1 MIPKLFAT
9 SLLTWRVDARP
20 AKAFDMNQLSDNTRG
35 ALLMCLS
42 MALFTFGD
50 AAIKATGGAM
60 PLSQL
65 LVIRGVL
72 ASAALFAMAWYFRGL
87 RFQLPG
93 QDWALVL
100 ARGLAEAAAAY
111 FFLTALLAMPL
122 ANVTALLQMLPL
134 TVTLGG
140 ALVFREQVGWRR
152 WTAIVIGFVG
162 MLLIV
167 RPGTEGFTSA
177 SVYALCAV
185 GAVTVRDLVTRRVSR
200 AVPSLTVTL
209 VSSITVTLFAGVWS
223 LGQDWATLTPQLTLY
238 VMLATMFIIGAYLCS
253 VMVMRV
259 GEVSFVAPFRYTG
272 LVWALI
278 LGFLIFGEWPT
289 PLTLIGAAIIV
300 ATGVFS
306 LLREARLKR
315 RVRKPVLPRQP

>member
-1 MIPKLFAT
+1 MPANPIGMIL
-9 SLLTWRVDARP
+9 
-20 AKAFDMNQLSDNTRG
+20 LSDNMRG
-35 ALLMCLS
+35 ALLMCAA
-42 MALFTFGD
+42 MAAFTFGD
-50 AAIKATGGAM
+50 ASIKATGGDL

-72 ASAALFAMAWYFRGL
+72 ASAALIGMALYFKGL
-87 RFQLPG
+87 KLRLPT
-93 QDWALVL
+93 QDWILIL
-100 ARGLAEAAAAY
+100 ARGLAETGAAY

-140 ALVFREQVGWRR
+140 ALVFREAVGWRR
-152 WTAIVIGFVG
+152 WSAIIIGFVG

-167 RPGTEGFTSA
+167 RPGTDGFTGA

-185 GAVTVRDLVTRRVSR
+185 GAVTVRDLVTRRLSKD
-200 AVPSLTVTL
+200 VPSLTVT
-209 VSSITVTLFAGVWS
+209 VISSVIVTVFAGIWS
-223 LGQDWATLTPQLTLY
+223 VEQEWVAMTPRLSFLVMMAT
-238 VMLATMFIIGAYLCS
+238 AFIICAYLCS

-259 GEVSFVAPFRYTG
+259 GEVSFIAPFRYTG

-278 LGFLIFGEWPT
+278 LGFLIFGEWPET
-289 PLTLIGAAIIV
+289 LTLIGAAIIV

-315 RVRKPVLPRQP
+315 RARKPILPRQP

>member
-1 MIPKLFAT
+1 MKH
-9 SLLTWRVDARP
+9 
-20 AKAFDMNQLSDNTRG
+20 LSDNMRG
-35 ALLMCLS
+35 ALLMCGA

-50 AAIKATGGAM
+50 ASIKATGGVL

-87 RFQLPG
+87 KLRLPAK
-93 QDWALVL
+93 DWALVL

-140 ALVFREQVGWRR
+140 ALVFREPVGWRR
-152 WTAIVIGFVG
+152 WSAILIGFVG

-167 RPGTEGFTSA
+167 RPGTDGFTSA

-185 GAVTVRDLVTRRVSR
+185 FAVTVRDLVTRRVSR
-200 AVPSLTVTL
+200 EVPSLTVTL
-209 VSSITVTLFAGVWS
+209 CSSVTVTLFAGAWS
-223 LGQDWATLTPQLTLY
+223 FGQEWITLTPRLTLL
-238 VMLATMFIIGAYLCS
+238 VLMATTFIIGAYLCS

-278 LGFLIFGEWPT
+278 LGFVVFGEWPQ
-289 PLTLIGAAIIV
+289 PLTLIGASIIV

-315 RVRKPVLPRQP
+315 KVRKPVLPRQP

>member
-1 MIPKLFAT
+1 MIL
-9 SLLTWRVDARP
+9 
-20 AKAFDMNQLSDNTRG
+20 LSDNMRG
-35 ALLMCLS
+35 ALLMCAA
-42 MALFTFGD
+42 MAAFTFGD
-50 AAIKATGGAM
+50 ASIKATGGDL

-72 ASAALFAMAWYFRGL
+72 ASAALIGMALYFKGL
-87 RFQLPG
+87 KLRLPT
-93 QDWALVL
+93 QDWILIL
-100 ARGLAEAAAAY
+100 ARGLAETGAAY

-140 ALVFREQVGWRR
+140 ALVFREAVGWRR
-152 WTAIVIGFVG
+152 WSAIIIGFVG

-167 RPGTEGFTSA
+167 RPGTDGFTGA

-185 GAVTVRDLVTRRVSR
+185 GAVTVRDLVTRRLSKD
-200 AVPSLTVTL
+200 VPSLTVT
-209 VSSITVTLFAGVWS
+209 VISSVIVTVFAGIWS
-223 LGQDWATLTPQLTLY
+223 VEQEWVAMTPRLSFLVMMAT
-238 VMLATMFIIGAYLCS
+238 AFIICAYLCS

-259 GEVSFVAPFRYTG
+259 GEVSFIAPFRYTG

-278 LGFLIFGEWPT
+278 LGFLIFGEWPET
-289 PLTLIGAAIIV
+289 LTLIGAAIIV

-315 RVRKPVLPRQP
+315 RARKPILPRQP

>member
-1 MIPKLFAT
+1 MSKL
-9 SLLTWRVDARP
+9 SE
-20 AKAFDMNQLSDNTRG
+20 NTRG
-35 ALLMCLS
+35 AILMCLA
-42 MALFTFGD
+42 MAAFTFGD

-65 LVIRGVL
+65 LVIRGIL
-72 ASAALFAMAWYFRGL
+72 ASAALLGMAWYFKGLQLRLPKRDWLLIGIRG
-87 RFQLPG
+87 
-93 QDWALVL
+93 V
-100 ARGLAEAAAAY
+100 AESVAAF

-140 ALVFREQVGWRR
+140 ALVFREAVGWRR
-152 WTAIVIGFVG
+152 WTAIAIGFCG

-167 RPGTEGFTSA
+167 RPGTEGFTGA

-185 GAVTVRDLVTRRVSR
+185 GAVTVRDLVTRRIS
-200 AVPSLTVTL
+200 ADAPSLTVTF
-209 VSSITVTLFAGVWS
+209 VSSVMVMLFAAGWS
-223 LGQDWATLTPQLTLY
+223 LGQDWVVLTPRLTGL
-238 VMLATMFIIGAYLCS
+238 VLLSTSFIIAAYLCS

-278 LGFLIFGEWPT
+278 LGFVVFGEWPV
-289 PLTLIGAAIIV
+289 PLTLLGAAIIV
-300 ATGVFS
+300 STGVFS

-315 RVRKPVLPRQP
+315 QVRTPVAPRQP

>member
-1 MIPKLFAT
+1 MA
-9 SLLTWRVDARP
+9 
-20 AKAFDMNQLSDNTRG
+20 QLSDNMRG

-42 MALFTFGD
+42 MAAFTFGD
-50 AAIKATGGAM
+50 AAIKATGGAL

-72 ASAALFAMAWYFRGL
+72 ASCALLWMAWYFNGL
-87 RFQLPG
+87 RLRLPK
-93 QDWALVL
+93 QDLVRIGI
-100 ARGLAEAAAAY
+100 RGVSESCAAF
-111 FFLTALLAMPL
+111 FFLSALLAMPF

-134 TVTLGG
+134 AVTLGG
-140 ALVFREQVGWRR
+140 ALVFREAVGWRR
-152 WTAIVIGFVG
+152 WTAIVIGFCG

-167 RPGTEGFTSA
+167 RPGTDGFTSA

-185 GAVTVRDLVTRRVSR
+185 LAVTVRDLVTRRISGQ
-200 AVPSLTVTL
+200 VPSLTVTFM
-209 VSSITVTLFAGVWS
+209 SSVMVTLFAAGWS
-223 LGQDWATLTPQLTLY
+223 IGQDWVPLTPRLAGL
-238 VMLATMFIIGAYLCS
+238 VLLATTFIIGAYLSS

-278 LGFLIFGEWPT
+278 LGFVIFDEWPAT
-289 PLTLIGAAIIV
+289 LTLIGAAIIA

-315 RVRKPVLPRQP
+315 RVRMPVVPRQP

>member
-1 MIPKLFAT
+1 
-9 SLLTWRVDARP
+9 
-20 AKAFDMNQLSDNTRG
+20 
-35 ALLMCLS
+35 
-42 MALFTFGD
+42 MAAFTFGD
-50 AAIKATGGAM
+50 ASIKATGGDL

-72 ASAALFAMAWYFRGL
+72 ASTALIAMALYFKGL
-87 RFQLPG
+87 QLRLPAW
-93 QDWALVL
+93 DWVL
-100 ARGLAEAAAAY
+100 IVARGLAEAAAAY

-140 ALVFREQVGWRR
+140 ALVFREPVGWRR
-152 WTAIVIGFVG
+152 WSAIIIGFVG

-185 GAVTVRDLVTRRVSR
+185 GAVTVRDLVTRRVSK
-200 AVPSLTVTL
+200 AVPSLTVT
-209 VSSITVTLFAGVWS
+209 VFSSVIVTIFAGLWS
-223 LGQDWATLTPQLTLY
+223 IEQEWVTMTPRLTLL
-238 VMLATMFIIGAYLCS
+238 VLMATSFIIGAYVCS

-278 LGFLIFGEWPT
+278 LGFLVFGEWPEV
-289 PLTLIGAAIIV
+289 LTLIGAAIIM

-306 LLREARLKR
+306 LVREARLKR
-315 RVRKPVLPRQP
+315 RARKPILPRQP

>member
-1 MIPKLFAT
+1 M
-9 SLLTWRVDARP
+9 V
-20 AKAFDMNQLSDNTRG
+20 QLSDNMRG
-35 ALLMCLS
+35 ALLMCVA

-50 AAIKATGGAM
+50 ASIKATGGDL

-72 ASAALFAMAWYFRGL
+72 ASAAIFAMAMYFKGL
-87 RFQLPG
+87 NLRLG
-93 QDWALVL
+93 VQDWALVI

-111 FFLTALLAMPL
+111 FFLTALLQMPL

-140 ALVFREQVGWRR
+140 ALVFREAVGWRR
-152 WTAIVIGFVG
+152 WTAIIVGFVG

-167 RPGTEGFTSA
+167 RPGTDGFTSA

-185 GAVTVRDLVTRRVSR
+185 AAVTVRDLVTRRVSK
-200 AVPSLTVTL
+200 AVPSLTVTAF
-209 VSSITVTLFAGVWS
+209 SSVILTLFAAVWS
-223 LGQDWATLTPQLTLY
+223 VEQQWVALTPRLTLL
-238 VMLATMFIIGAYLCS
+238 VLMATGFIIGAYVCS

-278 LGFLIFGEWPT
+278 LGFVVFGEWPE
-289 PLTLIGAAIIV
+289 PLTLNGAAIIV

-306 LLREARLKR
+306 LLREAQLKR
-315 RVRKPVLPRQP
+315 RARKPILPRQP

>member
-1 MIPKLFAT
+1 MPANPMGMI
-9 SLLTWRVDARP
+9 
-20 AKAFDMNQLSDNTRG
+20 QLSDNMRG
-35 ALLMCLS
+35 ALLMCVA
-42 MALFTFGD
+42 MAAFTFGD
-50 AAIKATGGAM
+50 ASIKATGGDL

-72 ASAALFAMAWYFRGL
+72 ASTALIAMALYFKGL
-87 RFQLPG
+87 QLRLPAW
-93 QDWALVL
+93 DWVL
-100 ARGLAEAAAAY
+100 IVARGLAEAAAAY

-140 ALVFREQVGWRR
+140 ALVFREPVGWRR
-152 WTAIVIGFVG
+152 WSAIIIGFVG

-185 GAVTVRDLVTRRVSR
+185 GAVTVRDLVTRRVSK
-200 AVPSLTVTL
+200 AVPSLTVT
-209 VSSITVTLFAGVWS
+209 VFSSVIVTLFAGLWS
-223 LGQDWATLTPQLTLY
+223 IEQEWVTMTPRLTLL
-238 VMLATMFIIGAYLCS
+238 VLMATSFIIGAYVCS

-278 LGFLIFGEWPT
+278 LGFLVFGEWPEV
-289 PLTLIGAAIIV
+289 LTLIGAAIIM

-306 LLREARLKR
+306 LVREARLKR
-315 RVRKPVLPRQP
+315 RARKPILPRQP

>member
-1 MIPKLFAT
+1 M
-9 SLLTWRVDARP
+9 V
-20 AKAFDMNQLSDNTRG
+20 QLSDNMLG
-35 ALLMCLS
+35 ALLMCVA
-42 MALFTFGD
+42 MAVFTFGD
-50 AAIKATGGAM
+50 ASIKATGGDL

-72 ASAALFAMAWYFRGL
+72 ASAALIAMAIYFKGL
-87 RFQLPG
+87 RLRLPA
-93 QDWALVL
+93 QDWVL
-100 ARGLAEAAAAY
+100 IVARGLAEATAAY

-140 ALVFREQVGWRR
+140 ALVFREAVGWRR
-152 WTAIVIGFVG
+152 WTAIAVGFLG

-167 RPGTEGFTSA
+167 RPGTDGFTSA

-185 GAVTVRDLVTRRVSR
+185 AAVTVRDLVTRRVSK
-200 AVPSLTVTL
+200 AVPSLTVT
-209 VSSITVTLFAGVWS
+209 VFSSVIVTLFAGVWS
-223 LGQDWATLTPQLTLY
+223 IEQEWVALTPRLT
-238 VMLATMFIIGAYLCS
+238 MLVLMATTFIIGAYLCS

-278 LGFLIFGEWPT
+278 LGFLVFGEWPE
-289 PLTLIGAAIIV
+289 PLTLIGASIIV

-315 RVRKPVLPRQP
+315 RARMPILPRQP